1 MDLQTS
7 PPSPSPSSRRH
18 HHHHHHHHNNRHHR
32 HHEVPTT
39 RRQHNHS
46 QDSGRS
52 SDSSVSHSR
61 TSLES
66 TGYRLL
72 DSPLRHHHRSVAQA
86 PAIQAQ
92 SSPRQHS
99 GTLEARGHKSGTLE
113 SVKNQKSVPLG
124 EPPPLGLSLSTS
136 TPLFKK
142 KTFADSQREGRAGNL
157 ELEKNKNGKNVS

>member
-1 MDLQTS
+1 M
-7 PPSPSPSSRRH
+7 
-18 HHHHHHHHNNRHHR
+18 
-32 HHEVPTT
+32 PTT

-99 GTLEARGHKSGTLE
+99 GTLEARGHKNGTLE

>member
-1 MDLQTS
+1 M
-7 PPSPSPSSRRH
+7 
-18 HHHHHHHHNNRHHR
+18 
-32 HHEVPTT
+32 PTT